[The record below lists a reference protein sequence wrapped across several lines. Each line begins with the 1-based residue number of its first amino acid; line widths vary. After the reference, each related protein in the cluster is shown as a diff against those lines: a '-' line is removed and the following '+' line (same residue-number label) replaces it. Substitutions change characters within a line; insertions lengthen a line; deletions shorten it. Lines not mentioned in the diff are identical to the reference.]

1 MDKTRIFFIV
11 FLLAELFSPIVAK
24 PINEYKDNRIVIY
37 DNEDLN
43 QQTLKLKNGCVL
55 ELRGGTLQNGTI
67 DCEGDITIMGN
78 GNTVNDFPLI
88 KSNGNITISNV
99 VFVGFKRPGV
109 FIEYSTAHCKKP
121 TIELNNVH
129 FDGNGKIERVLRS
142 YKNKNIVEATII
154 MDNCI
159 FTNVS
164 EYIVQFASNCTGR
177 ITNNIIHD
185 IGNSDKSHVS
195 ALWLGLQD
203 EFLARNM
210 YICNNSIENIL
221 APYSQINDGR
231 EAHGIIVYGNK
242 NKILNN
248 CIKNIYSNSN
258 NNGDPGMDTE
268 GIYLKGDNN
277 EIAFNTIIDA
287 TGSDSDG
294 AITIKH
300 IGRISKKNQ
309 VHDNVISGKY
319 SNGIVIYTDKS
330 HVFNNQ
336 ISLSANSECGICAFS
351 GKDISIYDN
360 KIDGL
365 DDILNH
371 RGFSGGIIVAKC
383 KDIIIKHNVINNVP
397 VLFNCIQ
404 NDGTVNVVDNDMEM
418 TSNCLLGNNTKYTSC
433 VVFQGENRGKVVIN
447 GNKISGKG
455 IRGSQVIEFFDGST
469 IKGVQLNNN
478 EIAFSD
484 SPQQETLL
492 TYVIRKAPTKNII
505 VTDNRINL
513 RGNYISSS
521 KCKTFERNVM
531 GMSILKDT
539 DL

>member
-1 MDKTRIFFIV
+1 MLFG
-11 FLLAELFSPIVAK
+11 LASSVLAK
-24 PINEYKDNRIVIY
+24 PINDTRIVLHQ
-37 DNEDLN
+37 DKDLN
-43 QQTLKLKNGCVL
+43 QQVLELKDGCVL
-55 ELRGGTLQNGTI
+55 ELRGGTLKNGTI
-67 DCEGDITIMGN
+67 DCEGDLTIIGN
-78 GNTVNDFPLI
+78 GNTVNNFPFI
-88 KSNGNITISNV
+88 RCNGNLTISNV
-99 VFVGFKRPGV
+99 AFEGFKKAGV
-109 FIEYSTAHCKKP
+109 FIEYTAAGYKKP
-121 TIELNNVH
+121 RIELSNVR
-129 FDGNGKIERVLRS
+129 FNGNGNIERVLRS
-142 YKNKNIVEATII
+142 YLNKNIEVASIFI
-154 MDNCI
+154 NNCEFSNI
-159 FTNVS
+159 T
-164 EYIVQFASNCTGR
+164 EYVVQFACNCTGR
-177 ITNNIIHD
+177 ITNNKIHD

-195 ALWLGLQD
+195 ALWLGFQD

-210 YICNNSIENIL
+210 HISNNSIENIL
-221 APYSQINDGR
+221 APYSHINDGR
-231 EAHGIIVYGNK
+231 EAHGIIVYGNN
-242 NKILNN
+242 NKISNN
-248 CIKNIYSNSN
+248 FVKNIYSQGN
-258 NNGDPGMDTE
+258 NDGDPGMDTE

-277 EIAFNTIIDA
+277 EIVFNTIIDA

-300 IGRISKKNQ
+300 IGRTSKKNQ

-330 HVFNNQ
+330 HVFNNH
-336 ISLSANSECGICAFS
+336 ISLSANSECGIYAFS
-351 GKDISIYDN
+351 GKTISIYDN
-360 KIDGL
+360 NIDGM
-365 DDILNH
+365 DDTLNH
-371 RGFSGGIIVAKC
+371 RGFSGGIIVAMC
-383 KDIIIKHNVINNVP
+383 RDIIIKHNVINNVP

-492 TYVIRKAPTKNII
+492 TYVIRKAPTKKII

-521 KCKTFERNVM
+521 KCKTFERNLM